1 MAAVEAKPHG
11 CRCRLQV
18 GIQLASLK
26 SLGTFEEM
34 RALIV
39 APDGDSSKLN
49 IDMLKILQ
57 QVRAGQTAL
66 SPHPITLCSVRIAF
80 HVVLHGST
88 CSQRTAHCKSV
99 QAGKLVCGG
108 LGRGTV

>member
-1 MAAVEAKPHG
+1 MAAGEAKPHG

-88 CSQRTAHCKSV
+88 CNALLIANQCKLASWC
-99 QAGKLVCGG
+99 AG